1 MRYLTDP
8 EIWVGLFLKFSVPR
22 RNMVRVLLDQESY
35 LSSNFKMLLGS
46 SPDSKSLRLDCKS
59 GLLDQQYIL

>member
-1 MRYLTDP
+1 
-8 EIWVGLFLKFSVPR
+8 
-22 RNMVRVLLDQESY
+22 MVRILLDQESH

-46 SPDSKSLRLDCKS
+46 SPDSKSLRLDRKS